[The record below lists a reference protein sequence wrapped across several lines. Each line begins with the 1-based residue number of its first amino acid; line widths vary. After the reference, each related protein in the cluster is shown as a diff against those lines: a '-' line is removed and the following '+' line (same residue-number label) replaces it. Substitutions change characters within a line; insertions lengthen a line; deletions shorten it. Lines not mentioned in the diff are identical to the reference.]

1 MHAVIR
7 RYIAGQNV
15 VDEARPKL
23 EQLAR
28 TMRETP
34 GFGAYYL
41 LRTPDGLATITVTE
55 DESGTSESMGRA
67 AQWVRENLQTGA
79 SLGAPEVTVGEIL
92 MNTDRAGAVG
102 LRAVLREA
110 LSDLGQAISE
120 RHDTRPPEEILT
132 HAVIRKYRASQDVI
146 DEAQPKLEQLARTMR
161 ETPGLVAYYLLRT
174 RDGLASITV
183 TEDESGA
190 SESMGRAA
198 DWVRQNLQRRA
209 SLSEPEVTVGEI
221 LMNTDRE
228 GAVGLR
234 AALLEQALSERYA
247 THPPASALRADG
259 STDCRVGY
267 PVKGNSDSGLYHT
280 PESPVYG
287 QTIPEFC
294 FTSAS
299 AAEAAGFRA
308 PAY

>member
-55 DESGTSESMGRA
+55 DEHGTSESMGRA

-102 LRAVLREA
+102 LRA
-110 LSDLGQAISE
+110 
-120 RHDTRPPEEILT
+120 
-132 HAVIRKYRASQDVI
+132 
-146 DEAQPKLEQLARTMR
+146 
-161 ETPGLVAYYLLRT
+161 
-174 RDGLASITV
+174 
-183 TEDESGA
+183 
-190 SESMGRAA
+190 
-198 DWVRQNLQRRA
+198 
-209 SLSEPEVTVGEI
+209 
-221 LMNTDRE
+221 
-228 GAVGLR
+228 
-234 AALLEQALSERYA
+234 ALLEQALSERYA

-259 STDCRVGY
+259 STDCRAGY